1 MSILLDA
8 LKKSEEQRQLG
19 QAPDIHA
26 ASEST
31 PGRGSAATV
40 SWLPILLL
48 VIAAVVIAAFSWRQ
62 YREPAGVVAETVS
75 ERPAVASRN
84 TGEAASTAAKEEPA
98 PATSSPLAT
107 YTAPREESAADAA
120 ADAGDDRQ
128 KRELAQS
135 FNQFQS
141 PPPGEGTETTGPST
155 APAAREPETPPVSS
169 AENRAEPGRPAATGP
184 QPVSF
189 WELPQNVRDSM
200 PELRITVLVYA
211 DSPEDRFVLVSGRRL
226 GEQDT
231 LDGVLLDEIRRDGAV
246 FRYRNY
252 RFLVRN

>member
-26 ASEST
+26 ASDST
-31 PGRGSAATV
+31 RGRGGAANA

-48 VIAAVVIAAFSWRQ
+48 VIAAVVITTFSWRQ
-62 YREPAGVVAETVS
+62 YREPEGVVAETVS
-75 ERPAVASRN
+75 EQPAVASRS
-84 TGEAASTAAKEEPA
+84 TGEAVPEPMPEELAPA
-98 PATSSPLAT
+98 PSSPLAT
-107 YTAPREESAADAA
+107 YTAPREEALEDAA
-120 ADAGDDRQ
+120 TDAGEDRQ

-135 FNQFQS
+135 FNQFQRPAS
-141 PPPGEGTETTGPST
+141 EEGAEASGSQI
-155 APAAREPETPPVSS
+155 APAAQEPETTVASVPERRP
-169 AENRAEPGRPAATGP
+169 EPGPTGP

-189 WELPQNVRDSM
+189 WELPQNVRDGM

-211 DSPEDRFVLVSGRRL
+211 DNPDDRFVLVNGRRL

-231 LDGVLLDEIRRDGAV
+231 LEGVLLDEIRRDGAV
-246 FRYRNY
+246 FQYRNY

>member
-26 ASEST
+26 PSEPLPGQDAASAV
-31 PGRGSAATV
+31 R
-40 SWLPILLL
+40 WLPLLL
-48 VIAAVVIAAFSWRQ
+48 VVVAAVVIATFSWRQ
-62 YREPAGVVAETVS
+62 YREPEVAVAEAVS
-75 ERPAVASRN
+75 AQPVVASRPA
-84 TGEAASTAAKEEPA
+84 GEVAAPAAQETEPPAASN
-98 PATSSPLAT
+98 PLAT
-107 YTAPREESAADAA
+107 YTAPGEEASADAA
-120 ADAGDDRQ
+120 TDTGEDRQ
-128 KRELAQS
+128 KRDLAQS
-135 FNQFQS
+135 FNRFQR
-141 PPPGEGTETTGPST
+141 PPPGAAAETVERPT
-155 APAAREPETPPVSS
+155 APAAQAPEAPAAPSPQ
-169 AENRAEPGRPAATGP
+169 ERAGPARPAYAGP

-211 DSPEDRFVLVSGRRL
+211 DTPEDRFVLVNGRRL

-246 FRYRNY
+246 FRFRDY

>member
-26 ASEST
+26 PSESS
-31 PGRGSAATV
+31 PGRGAVAAAP
-40 SWLPILLL
+40 WLPILL
-48 VIAAVVIAAFSWRQ
+48 VTIAAVVIATFSWRQ
-62 YREPAGVVAETVS
+62 YQEPESVAAEVVS
-75 ERPAVASRN
+75 EQPAVASRS
-84 TGEAASTAAKEEPA
+84 TGEAVSRSAREEAA
-98 PATSSPLAT
+98 PAASSPLAT
-107 YTAPREESAADAA
+107 YTTPREEPAADTAA
-120 ADAGDDRQ
+120 GAGEDRQ

-141 PPPGEGTETTGPST
+141 PAPEEGAETAEAGS
-155 APAAREPETPPVSS
+155 APAAREPEAAVAPAT
-169 AENRAEPGRPAATGP
+169 ERRAEPVRPGP
-184 QPVSF
+184 AGPRPVSF

-200 PELRITVLVYA
+200 PDLRITVLVYA

-226 GEQDT
+226 VEQDT
-231 LDGVLLDEIRRDGAV
+231 LEGVLLDEIRRDGAV
-246 FRYRNY
+246 FQYRNY

>member
-26 ASEST
+26 RSESSS
-31 PGRGSAATV
+31 GRGAVAAAP
-40 SWLPILLL
+40 WLPILL
-48 VIAAVVIAAFSWRQ
+48 VAIAAVVIATFSWRQ
-62 YREPAGVVAETVS
+62 YQEPEGVAAEVVS
-75 ERPAVASRN
+75 EQPAVASRSA
-84 TGEAASTAAKEEPA
+84 GEAVSRASREEVA
-98 PATSSPLAT
+98 PAASSPLAT
-107 YTAPREESAADAA
+107 YTAPREEPAADTA
-120 ADAGDDRQ
+120 ADAGEDRQ

-135 FNQFQS
+135 FNQFQRPAS
-141 PPPGEGTETTGPST
+141 EEGAEASGSQI
-155 APAAREPETPPVSS
+155 APAAQEPETTVASVPERRP
-169 AENRAEPGRPAATGP
+169 EPGPTGP

-189 WELPQNVRDSM
+189 WELPQNVRDGM

-211 DSPEDRFVLVSGRRL
+211 DNPDDRFVLVNGRRL

-231 LDGVLLDEIRRDGAV
+231 LEGVLLDEIRRDGAV
-246 FRYRNY
+246 FQYRNY

>member
-26 ASEST
+26 PSESS
-31 PGRGSAATV
+31 PGRGAVAAAP
-40 SWLPILLL
+40 WLPILL
-48 VIAAVVIAAFSWRQ
+48 VAVAAVVIATFSWRQ
-62 YREPAGVVAETVS
+62 YQKPEGLAAEVVS
-75 ERPAVASRN
+75 EQPAVASRS
-84 TGEAASTAAKEEPA
+84 TGESVSRSAREEAA
-98 PATSSPLAT
+98 PAASSPLAT
-107 YTAPREESAADAA
+107 YTAPREEPVAETAAN
-120 ADAGDDRQ
+120 AGEDRQ

-141 PPPGEGTETTGPST
+141 PPPAEGAETGETAT
-155 APAAREPETPPVSS
+155 APAAQEPEAPVAPST
-169 AENRAEPGRPAATGP
+169 ERRAEPVRPDPAGP
-184 QPVSF
+184 RPVSF

-200 PELRITVLVYA
+200 PDLRITVLVYA

-226 GEQDT
+226 VEQDT
-231 LDGVLLDEIRRDGAV
+231 LEGVLLDEIRRDGAV
-246 FRYRNY
+246 FQYRNY

>member
-26 ASEST
+26 ASESS
-31 PGRGSAATV
+31 PGHGVAASA
-40 SWLPILLL
+40 SWLPILLV
-48 VIAAVVIAAFSWRQ
+48 VIAAVVIATFSWRQ
-62 YREPAGVVAETVS
+62 YREPEGPVAETVS
-75 ERPAVASRN
+75 EQPAVASRA
-84 TGEAASTAAKEEPA
+84 TGEEISTAAKVEPA
-98 PATSSPLAT
+98 PASSSPLAT
-107 YTAPREESAADAA
+107 YTAPREEPAAD
-120 ADAGDDRQ
+120 DATSTGEDRQ

-141 PPPGEGTETTGPST
+141 PPTEEGPETSETRTVPAAQEPRTPVVPST
-155 APAAREPETPPVSS
+155 
-169 AENRAEPGRPAATGP
+169 ENRAEPTRPAATGP

-189 WELPQNVRDSM
+189 WELPQNVRDGM
-200 PELRITVLVYA
+200 PELRITVLVYS

-226 GEQDT
+226 VEQDT
-231 LDGVLLDEIRRDGAV
+231 LEGVLLDEIRRDGAV
-246 FRYRNY
+246 FQYRNY

>member
-26 ASEST
+26 ASESS
-31 PGRGSAATV
+31 PGRGGAAAAP
-40 SWLPILLL
+40 WLPILLV
-48 VIAAVVIAAFSWRQ
+48 VIAAVVIATFSWRQ
-62 YREPAGVVAETVS
+62 YREPGGVVAEAVS
-75 ERPAVASRN
+75 EQPAVASRPRD
-84 TGEAASTAAKEEPA
+84 EAASTVAQNEPV
-98 PATSSPLAT
+98 PASSSPLAT
-107 YTAPREESAADAA
+107 YTAPREDEAVEAAT
-120 ADAGDDRQ
+120 DAGEDRQ

-135 FNQFQS
+135 FNRFQR
-141 PPPGEGTETTGPST
+141 PPSGESTDTTGART
-155 APAAREPETPPVSS
+155 APAAQAPQAPVAPPADS
-169 AENRAEPGRPAATGP
+169 RAKPNRPAATGP

-226 GEQDT
+226 VEQDT
-231 LDGVLLDEIRRDGAV
+231 LEGVLLDEIRRDGAV
-246 FRYRNY
+246 FQYRNY